1 MMMDLNWWLC
11 SGQST
16 KVEKK
21 SINAKNFVPQLL
33 LKGEIKR
40 AGIRSGHFQKP
51 ASLNI
56 RQIIPQSVSLAIIV
70 GFSGT
75 RKRANI

>member
-21 SINAKNFVPQLL
+21 NINTKNFVPQLL

-40 AGIRSGHFQKP
+40 AGICSGHFHKP
-51 ASLNI
+51 L
-56 RQIIPQSVSLAIIV
+56 
-70 GFSGT
+70 
-75 RKRANI
+75 